1 MVAIYC
7 RVSSVENKDNLE
19 RQAQRLQ
26 DYAMAKGYRIQH
38 IVKEVGSGVNDV
50 RPKLINLLK
59 KEITTF
65 CL

>member
-1 MVAIYC
+1 
-7 RVSSVENKDNLE
+7 VENKDNLE

>member
-1 MVAIYC
+1 VVAIYC